1 MSKGNYDLD
10 IIIENSFREVRKFLH
25 KNGIEIEGL
34 ELIILESES
43 DKNKYR
49 SEVYKLETRKI
60 YIAKNTLK
68 EIINE
73 VINNSNKIFIG
84 NLVAIQHN
92 AILWPL
98 YIPVY
103 IKDNDIEKAIV
114 KAIVDLKISHEIAY
128 YIVGGSWKASFLAS
142 LIYFYKN
149 KLYNYPGVYEIM
161 EKNIEICEKNKKILW
176 SYALGSCFAN
186 DIIYVYENAL
196 NRNNEL
202 PRLNIRDII
211 EKIKFF
217 SKDYYVEI
225 TKTFNMIL
233 SDYIAIS
240 KTLNA
245 KYAMLSWITNCL
257 LEKLP
262 NMTNNI

>member
-1 MSKGNYDLD
+1 MSKDNYDLD
-10 IIIENSFREVRKFLH
+10 IIIKNSFKEVREFLH

-49 SEVYKLETRKI
+49 SGVYKSETRKI

-68 EIINE
+68 EIIKE
-73 VINNSNKIFIG
+73 VINNSNKIFIDR
-84 NLVAIQHN
+84 LAAIQHN

-103 IKDNDIEKAIV
+103 INDNDIEKVIV
-114 KAIVDLKISHEIAY
+114 KAIVDLRISQEIAY
-128 YIVGGSWKASFLAS
+128 YIVVGSWKASFLVS

-149 KLYNYPGVYEIM
+149 KLYNYPEVYEIM

-186 DIIYVYENAL
+186 DIIYAYEKIFNK
-196 NRNNEL
+196 NKSSSK
-202 PRLNIRDII
+202 LNI
-211 EKIKFF
+211 K
-217 SKDYYVEI
+217 
-225 TKTFNMIL
+225 NMIDL
-233 SDYIAIS
+233 IYCIDNLTCYR
-240 KTLNA
+240 
-245 KYAMLSWITNCL
+245 
-257 LEKLP
+257 
-262 NMTNNI
+262 

>member
-73 VINNSNKIFIG
+73 VINNSNKIFIS

-98 YIPVY
+98 YIPMY
-103 IKDNDIEKAIV
+103 INDNDIEKVIV
-114 KAIVDLKISHEIAY
+114 KAIADLRISHEIAY

-186 DIIYVYENAL
+186 DIIYAYEKIFNK
-196 NRNNEL
+196 NKSS
-202 PRLNIRDII
+202 PKLNIR
-211 EKIKFF
+211 
-217 SKDYYVEI
+217 
-225 TKTFNMIL
+225 NMINNL
-233 SDYIAIS
+233 IYII
-240 KTLNA
+240 
-245 KYAMLSWITNCL
+245 
-257 LEKLP
+257 
-262 NMTNNI
+262 